1 MYPQTMHNL
10 NWTNERSKVMRPAK
24 GIKPVQVEITGVLRE
39 DSPEVEEIARKLFP
53 GDHEMTNQN
62 ETRDSD
68 PETLAAARKGAGLE
82 DARPIDPSE
91 LVGQAVYAIADGVPR
106 EIGIVL
112 DYTSDS
118 VVVGVSQ
125 K

>member
-53 GDHEMTNQN
+53 GDYEMSVQN
-62 ETRDSD
+62 D
-68 PETLAAARKGAGLE
+68 PELLAAARKGAGL
-82 DARPIDPSE
+82 DDVKPLHPSE
-91 LVGQAVYAIADGVPR
+91 LVGQAVYAIVDGVPK

-118 VVVGVSQ
+118 VVVGVNR